1 LIIKHLQKQII
12 IVTLN
17 NMKEI
22 TLIHYQ
28 NPDKQSIYTKSKLY
42 RLSLGN
48 NVTIALKSKREFDA
62 QMVAVNKT
70 LNNCLYAIVSMHTE
84 IIKLYFDAWF
94 YMDDKTLMCE
104 HYINRIPELLNLI
117 IDRSSHSNGNFFV
130 FNHMYHIIV
139 NINSTLDN
147 IIRIRKKKNHQSEIK
162 KAQSFKLQLE
172 NIKYTLDNIGKSTY
186 YYQSVKQ

>member
-1 LIIKHLQKQII
+1 MIIKHLQKQII

>member
-1 LIIKHLQKQII
+1 
-12 IVTLN
+12 
-17 NMKEI
+17 MKEI